1 MRETVWEKISPS
13 YPNLMTFYKVF
24 NYRIILGEEELKQIR
39 FSEYR
44 EQEKKLLVYL
54 L

>member
-1 MRETVWEKISPS
+1 
-13 YPNLMTFYKVF
+13 MTFYKVF

-44 EQEKKLLVYL
+44 EQEKIISLFTLTPTKFLSK
-54 L
+54 